1 MKRQA
6 TENIMF
12 TCKNMVLF
20 FMYVWVRHGCQS
32 QNLLAGK
39 LNAYGF
45 ETSAVRLI
53 FDYLSNRNNKPK
65 LIANIARR
73 AVAGAAANI
82 QDGELHSKS

>member
-12 TCKNMVLF
+12 TCKNKVLF

-32 QNLLAGK
+32 HNLLAGK

-53 FDYLSNRNNKPK
+53 FDYLSNRKQQTKTDCQYSSQSRSRGCRKHP
-65 LIANIARR
+65 RWR
-73 AVAGAAANI
+73 A
-82 QDGELHSKS
+82 